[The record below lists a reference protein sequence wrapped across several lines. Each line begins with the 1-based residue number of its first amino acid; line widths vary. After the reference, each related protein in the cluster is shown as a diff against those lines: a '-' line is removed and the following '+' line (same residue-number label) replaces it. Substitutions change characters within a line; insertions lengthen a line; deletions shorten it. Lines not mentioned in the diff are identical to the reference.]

1 MDRSELPEASNQV
14 PGVFLVLFKISM
26 SHLALSLYTHFFFEQ
41 RSSTALNMDRRAA
54 IGQAAIG
61 AAAIAALPQLALA
74 DGAVSAATIARAK
87 FTYGGKV
94 YALKSAV
101 EKGDFDAVAA
111 EKNAF
116 ILFNSG
122 AYPGAKNK
130 PLKKAAIKQTND
142 IFSAVKSQDAKALKE
157 AYNAYLASNSIT
169 APPVADKKSTQGFSG
184 DFDYKVRTSA
194 G

>member
-1 MDRSELPEASNQV
+1 M
-14 PGVFLVLFKISM
+14 
-26 SHLALSLYTHFFFEQ
+26 
-41 RSSTALNMDRRAA
+41 
-54 IGQAAIG
+54 
-61 AAAIAALPQLALA
+61 
-74 DGAVSAATIARAK
+74 
-87 FTYGGKV
+87 
-94 YALKSAV
+94 

-122 AYPGAKNK
+122 AYPGAKRK
-130 PLKKAAIKQTND
+130 AFKKAAIKQTND

-157 AYNAYLASNSIT
+157 AYNAYLAANSIT

-194 G
+194 GCVILEWDCRLEREDLLTHIIKTSFLRTIYQR